1 MIINI
6 RRVQS
11 ICEIKMKI
19 IPLND
24 RVLLKSAKIEERTAS
39 GLFIP
44 QASQE
49 KTQIAEVIAIGSDK
63 DIPVKVG
70 QKVLHEKYVGTEVK
84 DGGED
89 YLLVKAEQI
98 LAIIE

>member
-1 MIINI
+1 MYASTNI
-6 RRVQS
+6 SRGD
-11 ICEIKMKI
+11 KMKI

-24 RVLLKSAKIEERTAS
+24 RVLLKSAKMEERTAS
-39 GLFIP
+39 GIYIP

-49 KTQIAEVIAIGSDK
+49 KTQIAEVIAIGTDSA
-63 DIPVKVG
+63 INVKVG

-84 DGGED
+84 DGGDD

-98 LAIIE
+98 LAVIE

>member
-1 MIINI
+1 
-6 RRVQS
+6 
-11 ICEIKMKI
+11 MKI

-24 RVLLKSAKIEERTAS
+24 RVLLKSAKMEERTAS
-39 GLFIP
+39 GIYIP

-49 KTQIAEVIAIGSDK
+49 KTQIAEVIAIGTDSA
-63 DIPVKVG
+63 INVKVG

-84 DGGED
+84 DGGDD

-98 LAIIE
+98 LAVIE

>member
-1 MIINI
+1 
-6 RRVQS
+6 
-11 ICEIKMKI
+11 MKI

-24 RVLLKSAKIEERTAS
+24 RVLLKSAKMEERTAS
-39 GLFIP
+39 GIYIP

-49 KTQIAEVIAIGSDK
+49 KTQIAEVIAIGTDPA
-63 DIPVKVG
+63 INVKVG

-84 DGGED
+84 DGGDD

-98 LAIIE
+98 LAVIE